1 MAKKHSFGPEIID
14 GHIEENM
21 LTGKVKIAA
30 LQAPVSLMIDPET
43 VSTAPDDFMPLV
55 EAIKKLVAYLDS
67 GKFQEIVDA
76 VAKEINDSAYE
87 QQDLSPSPDELTAL
101 INDLTLAGIEVFPEG
116 FMLNFIAEKIFPGS
130 EIKVQLEEDFSIDD
144 VSIYD

>member
-21 LTGKVKIAA
+21 LTGKVKLAA
-30 LQAPVSLMIDPET
+30 IQEPVSLMIDPEIA
-43 VSTAPDDFMPLV
+43 STEPDDFTPLV
-55 EAIKKLVAYLDS
+55 EETKKLVAYLDG

-76 VAKEINDSAYE
+76 VAKEINESAYE
-87 QQDLSPSPDELTAL
+87 QQHVPPSPDELTAL
-101 INDLTLAGIEVFPEG
+101 INDLTLTGIEVFPEG
-116 FMLNFIAEKIFPGS
+116 FMLNFISEKIFPGS

>member
-21 LTGKVKIAA
+21 LTAKVKLAA
-30 LQAPVSLMIDPET
+30 IQEPVSLMIDPET
-43 VSTAPDDFMPLV
+43 VSTEPDDFAPLV
-55 EAIKKLVAYLDS
+55 EEAKKLVAYLDS
-67 GKFQEIVDA
+67 GKYQEIVDA
-76 VAKEINDSAYE
+76 VAKEINESAYG
-87 QQDLSPSPDELTAL
+87 QQDVPPSSDELTAL

-116 FMLNFIAEKIFPGS
+116 FMLNFISEKIFPGS